1 MRPSFQNIF
10 IVPRTYEPQIYEGT
24 LDDNN
29 WNNGVLRTADKRH
42 VYAVLNGIPNF
53 VAPSVEAWTEEEM
66 EEVRKGNWIERNWRS
81 QTAKMRESKSRRV
94 EFCRRI
100 AESDGIVL
108 DVASG
113 PGGGTVPGI
122 LHFNPEAKVLMN
134 DLGIRVLQEWQA
146 FLRGSQ
152 IRSNVG
158 FAAFD
163 ATCTPIRSGVFDAVT
178 SSGGFGN
185 IPGTDKALQEASRV
199 LKLGGTL
206 FMADGTLKEEDF
218 SKFPKEVQ
226 SKWNA
231 RFPSSIGGY
240 RGMLRDAGLSITSY
254 EEVGVGTISPDE
266 SELGKLAARHGISL
280 RFVGCYVEAE
290 KRCESR

>member
-1 MRPSFQNIF
+1 LRPSFQNIF
-10 IVPRTYEPQIYEGT
+10 VVPRTHEPLIYEGT
-24 LDDNN
+24 LDGSN
-29 WNNGVLRTADKRH
+29 WNNDVLRTADKRH
-42 VYAVLNGIPNF
+42 MYNVLSGIPNF
-53 VAPSVEAWTEEEM
+53 VDPSVEAWTEEEM
-66 EEVRKGNWIERNWRS
+66 KEVRKGNWIERNWRS
-81 QTAKMRESKSRRV
+81 QTEQMHESKSRRV

-100 AESDGIVL
+100 AGSYGIVL

-146 FLRGSQ
+146 FLRGSR
-152 IRSNVG
+152 IRSNVD

-163 ATCTPIRSGVFDAVT
+163 ATFMPIRSGVLDVVT

-185 IPGTDKALQEASRV
+185 IPGADKALQETSRV

-226 SKWNA
+226 SKWKA
-231 RFPSSIGGY
+231 RFPGSIGGY
-240 RGMLRDAGLSITSY
+240 RGMLRDAGLSIISY
-254 EEVGVGTISPDE
+254 EEIGVGTISPDE
-266 SELGKLAARHGISL
+266 SKLGKLAARHGISL
-280 RFVGCYVEAE
+280 RFVGCYAEAE
-290 KRCESR
+290 KRCDSR